1 LTDPSALVAVPA
13 GGDADLV
20 GGDLVDEAVFV
31 GDPARPVS
39 LKAVFERLGLS
50 SGVWCYCQRIPI

>member
-1 LTDPSALVAVPA
+1 LTDPAVPA